1 MMSKAPKYTRQ
12 QIHLAQAI
20 TTVEHALQ
28 NVGKYSEA
36 LRQSPLNEMSS
47 LMNALNGGF
56 TAPSPGGDL
65 IVNPNTLPTGRNFG
79 GCLGEGEGTLRQY
92 HQDVLRAT

>member
-47 LMNALNGGF
+47 LMNA
-56 TAPSPGGDL
+56 
-65 IVNPNTLPTGRNFG
+65 
-79 GCLGEGEGTLRQY
+79 
-92 HQDVLRAT
+92 